1 MERQA
6 PSGWRITTTTAVES
20 QKRDGA
26 KEWMRTLRSD
36 IKTGYF
42 MIWVSMQWEGNISY
56 TKYMEKNIDYNY
68 ILCYPVIGF
77 ILCMTDHA
85 SHILFR

>member
-1 MERQA
+1 
-6 PSGWRITTTTAVES
+6 
-20 QKRDGA
+20 
-26 KEWMRTLRSD
+26 
-36 IKTGYF
+36 